1 MRLPQPARERVQ
13 ARIDL
18 WLATHAETLLKPLFD
33 LRAAETL
40 TPLARGI
47 AYRLV
52 ESFGVLERTEVADD
66 IKSLDQEARA
76 GMRALGVRFGAYSI
90 YVPPLLKPAP
100 SGLLAMLWGLKHGG
114 LEASGTAALTQL
126 ASSGRTSVPLDP
138 EIPRPLYRVVGYR
151 IAGKPRRAHR
161 HSRAA
166 RRSHPSADRLASD
179 AREPASRPRAR

>member
-1 MRLPQPARERVQ
+1 MRCRGRPRERVQ

-52 ESFGVLERTEVADD
+52 ENLGVLDRTEVAEEVAA
-66 IKSLDQEARA
+66 LDQEARA
-76 GMRALGVRFGAYSI
+76 GMRALGVRFGAYHI

-100 SGLLAMLWGLKHGG
+100 GGLLAMLWALKHGG
-114 LEASGTAALTQL
+114 LDS
-126 ASSGRTSVPLDP
+126 R
-138 EIPRPLYRVVGYR
+138 R
-151 IAGKPRRAHR
+151 PRRPDPARLLRPHQRAARPR
-161 HSRAA
+161 HSRARSTASSATGSPATA
-166 RRSHPSADRLASD
+166 RCASTSSSASPISS
-179 AREPASRPRAR
+179 AR